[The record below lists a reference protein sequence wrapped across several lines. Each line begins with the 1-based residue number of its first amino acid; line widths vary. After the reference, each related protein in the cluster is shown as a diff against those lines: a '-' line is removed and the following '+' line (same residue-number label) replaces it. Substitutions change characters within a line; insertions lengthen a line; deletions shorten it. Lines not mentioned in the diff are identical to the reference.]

1 MRAIL
6 TFLMLACAGL
16 TLFSQTD
23 GRIAHTKTPLSGVE
37 QVTMPQ
43 QDNEALLAAE
53 LERRGPG
60 IAPRFAVNLETNI
73 SPATHGTW
81 DYLANGNAVWR
92 LRIRSAGAKS
102 LNLGFTKYV
111 MPHGGTLV
119 LYSPGYER
127 VMGPFTP
134 AGNEEHEQLWTPVLN
149 GDELVVEVQL
159 PQVAVPALQLQLKYV
174 NHDFLGFAEMLS
186 GSCNLDVICGGADGW
201 DIVDHYRDIIQSVA
215 VIGTGGSTFC
225 TGFLV
230 NNTRQDC
237 TPYFMTAYHCG
248 ITQGSAPSLVAYWNF
263 ENSTCRQPN
272 SPQSGGPG
280 NGTLSDFNTGAT
292 FKAGWSNSDFT
303 LVEFDDPISET
314 ADAFFAGWSAEDT
327 APSDTVVCIHH
338 PSTDEKRISF
348 EFDPT
353 HIGAW
358 GSGGDPV
365 PNGNHIII
373 PDWDVGTTEGGSSGS
388 PLFDNQKRVVG
399 QLHGGGAACGNSQY
413 DSYGWFYFSWEGGGT
428 PATRLKDWLDP
439 DNSGVIVLD
448 GHSQMQCNFFVEGT
462 PANIE
467 LCAPDE
473 AAYTVSVSETFVDSV
488 VLSVTGLPD
497 SLTATFDT
505 NPVPPG
511 GSTMLIIGNT
521 AAVSGGTYTFSLAGA
536 DSTDAGQSDL
546 TLFVAH
552 AAPAPVT
559 LASPADDASGLGLS
573 IIYSWGAATNTSYE
587 IEVSTDTSFANV
599 VESSTGLTGGTYQS
613 GAGLQTQTT
622 YHWRVKATNVCGEG
636 DWSEVYSFT
645 TGAIFCGPL
654 TSANV
659 PVVISSS
666 GTPVITS
673 TLEVTYGGF
682 ADDLNL
688 TNLDIQHTWVGDLRV
703 ELTSPQGTTITL
715 MANPGNGNCGENN
728 LLVTFDDE
736 AADDYSVLDNSCNT
750 GGLAIEGSFQPF
762 ESLSAFNGEWM
773 EGTWILTVYDDAA
786 QDGGTL
792 VGWGLDVCATVPDDF
807 SVLTFTDAV
816 EGCVNDSVFFTVLPG
831 TAFNDSAGVTLSAN
845 NLPAGATAI
854 FDPNPAMP
862 GTEIQVALIG
872 TTAPGSY
879 SIDIVANDGTNTG
892 TATVTWTIGGA
903 PAAPTLIAPASNA
916 TGVSVN
922 PVVGWQAVPG
932 ASYQIQIA
940 ADAGMS
946 DVVFS
951 TASGNTS
958 VVVNGLD
965 YCTTYY
971 WQVTAVGDCGQSVS
985 EVSAFTTELDLA
997 FNASPGTLTSCNF
1010 GTVSGTLTLGEC
1022 FDAAGVTLSAPG
1034 LPANATI
1041 AFASNPA
1048 QPGSYVSFDLT
1059 LDDVVPG
1066 TYTVTL
1072 EGNDGTN
1079 AATETFNLTVTGP
1092 APAPAI
1098 TYPPDASIIPEDP
1111 PTFIWE
1117 AVSGALNYK
1126 IEVATDDNFTAIIAD
1141 TTTDQTA
1148 FTPVSSLVD
1157 LNNIFY
1163 WRVTAFNDCGGTT
1176 PSPFSFEIF
1185 SDGTREI
1192 FGVEILVQPNPTNG
1206 VVRVNLREALQ
1217 MPLEVTVFASNGVQ
1231 LQRKKIAGGAF
1242 AASLDLSNYPA
1253 GVYLLRLS
1261 AGAKVATE
1269 RIVLEK

>member
-497 SLTATFDT
+497 SLTATFGE
-505 NPVPPG
+505 NPLPPG
-511 GSTMLIIGNT
+511 GTTVLTIGNT
-521 AAVSGGTYTFSLAGA
+521 AAVGPGTYTFILEGT
-536 DSTDAGQSDL
+536 DSAESNFSEL
-546 TLFVAH
+546 SLFVANG
-552 AAPAPVT
+552 APAPTVLT
-559 LASPADDASGLGLS
+559 APADGATGLILS
-573 IIYSWGAATNTSYE
+573 IIYNWDASPNTTYQIE
-587 IEVSTDTSFANV
+587 IATDTGFVNI
-599 VESSTGLTGGTYQS
+599 VESASGIAAGTYA
-613 GAGLQTQTT
+613 AGISLQAQTT
-622 YHWRVKATNVCGEG
+622 YFWRVKAANICGGGGWTEA
-636 DWSEVYSFT
+636 YSFT

-654 TSANV
+654 ASANV
-659 PVVISSS
+659 PVTISSAAPS
-666 GTPVITS
+666 AITS
-673 TLEVTYGGF
+673 TLEITSGGF
-682 ADDLNL
+682 ADDINV

-715 MANPGNGNCGENN
+715 MANPGDGNCGEDN
-728 LLVTFDDE
+728 LIVTFDDE
-736 AADDYSVLDNSCNT
+736 AADDYSALNNSCNG
-750 GGLAIEGSFQPF
+750 GGLAIDGTFQPLQ
-762 ESLSAFNGEWM
+762 SLSAFNGEWTQ
-773 EGTWILTVYDDAA
+773 GTWTLTVYDDAN

-792 VGWGLDVCATVPDDF
+792 LSWGLDLCATLPNDF
-807 SVLTFTDAV
+807 SVIPITDAV
-816 EGCVNDSVFFTVLPG
+816 GGCLSDSVSFIVLLG
-831 TAFNDSAGVTLSAN
+831 TAFSDSAGVSLSAG
-845 NLPAGATAI
+845 NLPAGATAV
-854 FDPNPAMP
+854 FSPNPAAP
-862 GTEIQVALIG
+862 GAEVTVTLSGA
-872 TTAPGSY
+872 TAPGIFN
-879 SIDIVANDGTNTG
+879 IDIVADDGTNTG
-892 TATVTWTIGGA
+892 TASVEWTVVDGPGAPVLYFPPPGA
-903 PAAPTLIAPASNA
+903 PA
-916 TGVSVN
+916 VVVN
-922 PVVGWQAVPG
+922 PLVSWLAV
-932 ASYQIQIA
+932 AANVYELNIA
-940 ADAGMS
+940 TDSAMTDI
-946 DVVFS
+946 VFS
-951 TASGNTS
+951 SNSSNTL
-958 VVVNGLD
+958 VLVNGLD

-971 WQVTAVGDCGQSVS
+971 WQVTAMDDCGQSVS